1 MSDNVIAKEG
11 HKSILIAF
19 IAMLVFIILECEVF
33 VFVTFAIT
41 GFLLF
46 TYRYKYID
54 IKSLNKD
61 EIYAPISGKVSAID
75 VKDFKKSIHIDVGLL
90 DSHILRA
97 LESSSVSIE
106 YKRGLNL
113 SLGSLKARK
122 LNETVII
129 KSDNLT
135 IQLISSICNNSI
147 EVSSKKRYEKGEKIG
162 VFIHGKV
169 IVTLPSNTI
178 TDLKIGQELKDGMT
192 VIAKITS

>member
-97 LESSSVSIE
+97 LESSSVSIV